1 VVTFPRVKVPAVR
14 WPNAVL
20 WAVAAWAALAGLGLF
35 ALADDA
41 SLIALAK
48 QRYGAAAGA
57 LVQDWR
63 ELIASQ
69 KGVPDAEALKRVN
82 DFFNRRIRFVDD
94 AEVWRQPDYWAT
106 PIETMGKGAGDC
118 EDYTIAKYFS
128 LRELG
133 IPAAKLRLNYVK
145 ARIGG
150 PASSITQAHMVLGYY
165 ETPGAQPLVLDNLI
179 GEIRPAAQRPDLV
192 PVFSFNAEGVYA
204 GGAVSSI
211 ERLSRWKDLQLKMKA
226 EGYTP

>member
-1 VVTFPRVKVPAVR
+1 MTSVR
-14 WPNAVL
+14 IKSAFARRATARL
-20 WAVAAWAALAGLGLF
+20 WGALACVVLAASAMLT
-35 ALADDA
+35 LADDA

-57 LVQDWR
+57 LVQEWR
-63 ELIASQ
+63 EFIVAQ
-69 KGVPDAEALKRVN
+69 KGVPEADALKRVN
-82 DFFNRRIRFVDD
+82 DFFNRRIRFADD
-94 AEVWRQPDYWAT
+94 AEIWRQPDYWAT
-106 PIETMGKGAGDC
+106 PIEMMGKGAGDC

-133 IPAAKLRLNYVK
+133 VPAAKLRLIYVK

-165 ETPGAQPLVLDNLI
+165 ETPDAQPLVLDSLI

>member
-1 VVTFPRVKVPAVR
+1 MTSVRIPSVLARWVPTR
-14 WPNAVL
+14 SHG
-20 WAVAAWAALAGLGLF
+20 ALACVLF
-35 ALADDA
+35 ALSCALVLADDA

-48 QRYGAAAGA
+48 QRYGAPAGV
-57 LVQDWR
+57 LVQEWR
-63 ELIASQ
+63 ELIAAQ
-69 KGVPDAEALKRVN
+69 KGQPDGEALKRVN

-94 AEVWRQPDYWAT
+94 AEVWHQPDYWAT
-106 PIETMGKGAGDC
+106 PIEMMGKGAGDC

-133 IPAAKLRLNYVK
+133 IPAAKLRLIYVK

-150 PASSITQAHMVLGYY
+150 PSSSITQAHMVLGYY
-165 ETPGAQPLVLDNLI
+165 DTPEAQPLVLDNLI

-211 ERLSRWKDLQLKMKA
+211 ERLSRWKDLQLKMKT

>member
-1 VVTFPRVKVPAVR
+1 MTSVRIPSVLARWVPTRLHGARACV
-14 WPNAVL
+14 
-20 WAVAAWAALAGLGLF
+20 LF
-35 ALADDA
+35 ALSCALVLADDA
-41 SLIALAK
+41 SLIAVAK
-48 QRYGAAAGA
+48 QRYGAPAGV
-57 LVQDWR
+57 LVQEWR
-63 ELIASQ
+63 ELIAAQ
-69 KGVPDAEALKRVN
+69 KGVPDGEALKRVN

-94 AEVWRQPDYWAT
+94 AEVWRQADYWAT
-106 PIETMGKGAGDC
+106 PIEMMGKGAGDC

-133 IPAAKLRLNYVK
+133 IPAAKLRLIYVK

-165 ETPGAQPLVLDNLI
+165 DTPEAQPLVLDNLI